1 MEALVFDGEAL
12 SVTHRTDYPK
22 PMISKD
28 DDVIVKI
35 EYAGICGTDLHIIKV
50 RTTNI
55 WHEIGG

>member
-22 PMISKD
+22 PKISKD

-55 WHEIGG
+55 